1 MSERHSV
8 LCLPGASFEKKIKHT
23 GGFYLRLRTTAK
35 IIIHSFNGY
44 NNL

>member
-23 GGFYLRLRTTAK
+23 GGFYLRLKRTTVN
-35 IIIHSFNGY
+35 IIHSFIQRV
-44 NNL
+44 